1 MLITLH
7 GESIDVE
14 VGQKVTFYQYYLTN
28 TNELAVTTDE
38 TYVDVIDGDIVGF
51 KNGTHSSTL
60 HFYQIDLFG
69 ERFFFHDTKRNRLRF
84 LKSKAKYYKEE
95 QGLVDNDI
103 EETSKRLE
111 RRIEQKKYINNN
123 LEAINNLI
131 KQVKG
136 E

>member
-1 MLITLH
+1 MKITLH
-7 GESIDVE
+7 DESIYIE
-14 VGQKVTFYQYYLTN
+14 VGDKVVFYQYYLTN

-38 TYVDVIDGDIVGF
+38 TYVDVIDGDRVGF
-51 KNGTHSSTL
+51 KNGAHSSTL

-69 ERFFFHDTKRNRLRF
+69 ERFFLHDTKRNRLRF

-95 QGLVDNDI
+95 QRLVDDDI
-103 EETSKRLE
+103 SETSNRLE
-111 RRIEQKKYINNN
+111 RRIKQKEYINNN

-131 KQVKG
+131 KQVEG

>member
-7 GESIDVE
+7 DESIDVE
-14 VGQKVTFYQYYLTN
+14 IGQKVTFYQYYLTN

-38 TYVDVIDGDIVGF
+38 TYGDIVGF

-95 QGLVDNDI
+95 QGLVDTDI
-103 EETSKRLE
+103 SETSKRLE
-111 RRIEQKKYINNN
+111 RRIKQKEYISNN

>member
-1 MLITLH
+1 MQITLH
-7 GESIDVE
+7 DESIDVE
-14 VGQKVTFYQYYLTN
+14 VGQKVVFYQYYLTN

-38 TYVDVIDGDIVGF
+38 TYVDVIDGDRVGF

-69 ERFFFHDTKRNRLRF
+69 ERFFLNDTKQNRLRF
-84 LKSKAKYYKEE
+84 LKSKINYYKSEE
-95 QGLVDNDI
+95 ELVNNDI

-111 RRIEQKKYINNN
+111 RRMEQKKYINNN
-123 LEAINNLI
+123 IEAVNSLI
-131 KQVKG
+131 EQLG

>member
-1 MLITLH
+1 MKITLH
-7 GESIDVE
+7 DESIYVDV
-14 VGQKVTFYQYYLTN
+14 GDKVTFYQYYLTN

-38 TYVDVIDGDIVGF
+38 TYVDIIDGDRVGF
-51 KNGTHSSTL
+51 KNDAHSSTL

-103 EETSKRLE
+103 SETSKRLE
-111 RRIEQKKYINNN
+111 RCINQKEYINSN
-123 LEAINNLI
+123 LEAINKLI

-136 E
+136 D

>member
-1 MLITLH
+1 MKITLH
-7 GESIDVE
+7 DESIDAE
-14 VGQKVTFYQYYLTN
+14 IGQKVVFYEYFLSN
-28 TNELAVTTDE
+28 TNELKVRTDE

-95 QGLVDNDI
+95 QGLVANDI
-103 EETSKRLE
+103 SETSKRLE
-111 RRIEQKKYINNN
+111 RRIKQKECINNN
-123 LEAINNLI
+123 LEAVNKLI